1 MAENIGR
8 KNQLEILELRGEL
21 KLLGQKLDTIKTNDL
36 FHIQK
41 SLDWIHKILWAVGL
55 LVLGQFGVALQA
67 VLWS

>member
-8 KNQLEILELRGEL
+8 KNQLEILELRGEF
-21 KLLGQKLDTIKTNDL
+21 KLLNQKLDTIKTNDL
-36 FHIQK
+36 HHIQK